1 MRLRPTVESLA
12 KAKPGVLKRHAG
24 LPPLIKDMLNR
35 ENNLLRQMAASD
47 YNMYLLAQ
55 ATTRAR
61 PANPPP
67 TPTGR
72 QESSSSSGRARA
84 SSDTVSGRVVS
95 TNRAT
100 GDRLVRPDDMR
111 RSYVFVPGPAL
122 AARVSQASKTGK
134 K

>member
-1 MRLRPTVESLA
+1 MRLRHTVESLA
-12 KAKPGVLKRHAG
+12 KAKPGVLKRQAE

-35 ENNLLRQMAASD
+35 ETNLLRQMAASD
-47 YNMYLLAQ
+47 YNMYLLPQ

-84 SSDTVSGRVVS
+84 SSDPVSGRVVA
-95 TNRAT
+95 TNRA
-100 GDRLVRPDDMR
+100 GDRMVRPDDMR
-111 RSYVFVPGPAL
+111 RSPVFVPGPEL
-122 AARVSQASKTGK
+122 AARVSQVSKAGK